1 MHSLK
6 SGNGYIRPEYPV
18 NNYTAEG
25 TLIHDGHL
33 SHVSA
38 EPKTAL
44 GDHLKGANRI
54 LGRMPE
60 DDLSRIAVL
69 LEPVRFSRA
78 DEIHN
83 LENGDGYVH
92 FPLDMVV
99 SQLSV
104 FNDGS
109 TAEVALIGNEG
120 VIGLNYIF
128 NSYTSERWTCVAV
141 AGGALRM
148 RAKEMK
154 KEFDRGGALQQ
165 LLLEYAGLYVEQV
178 SQRAVCNSHHKIE
191 ERLASW
197 LLMIHD
203 RTSHDMLLTQEQI
216 SSRLGTRR
224 SSITLAA
231 ISLQQRNIISYL
243 RGRIRIINREALE
256 AAACECYQAL
266 NRPKMMIANNQTV

>member
-1 MHSLK
+1 VHSLK
-6 SGNGYIRPEYPV
+6 SGNGYIRPEIPV
-18 NNYTAEG
+18 NNYTTDG
-25 TLIHDGHL
+25 TLSNDFHL
-33 SHVSA
+33 PQVSA
-38 EPKTAL
+38 EPSTPL
-44 GDHLKGANRI
+44 VENIRGANQI
-54 LGRMPE
+54 
-60 DDLSRIAVL
+60 LSRLLEEDLARMAAF
-69 LEPVRFSRA
+69 LEPVWFSRA
-78 DEIHN
+78 EEIHN
-83 LENGDGYVH
+83 LENGDGFVH

-128 NSYTSERWTCVAV
+128 NSYTPERWTCVAV

-154 KEFDRGGALQQ
+154 KEFDRGGALQHS
-165 LLLEYAGLYVEQV
+165 LLDYAGTYIEQV
-178 SQRAVCNSHHKIE
+178 SQRAVCNSQHKIE

-197 LLMIHD
+197 LLMIYD
-203 RTSHDMLLTQEQI
+203 RTGRDMLLTQEQI

-231 ISLQQRNIISYL
+231 ISLQEQNIISYL
-243 RGRIRIINREALE
+243 RGRIRIINRDALE
-256 AAACECYQAL
+256 AAACECYKTL
-266 NRPKMMIANNQTV
+266 SRRKMMIASLPTV

>member
-6 SGNGYIRPEYPV
+6 SGNGYIRPEFPV
-18 NNYTAEG
+18 NNYTPDG
-25 TLIHDGHL
+25 TLINEIHL
-33 SHVSA
+33 PQVSA
-38 EPKTAL
+38 EPTTPQAENIR
-44 GDHLKGANRI
+44 GANQI

-60 DDLSRIAVL
+60 EDLARIATL
-69 LEPVRFSRA
+69 LEPVWFSRA
-78 DEIHN
+78 EEIHN
-83 LENGDGYVH
+83 LENGDGFVY

-128 NSYTSERWTCVAV
+128 NSYTPERWTCVAV

-154 KEFDRGGALQQ
+154 REFDRGGALQHS
-165 LLLEYAGLYVEQV
+165 LLDYAGTYIEQV
-178 SQRAVCNSHHKIE
+178 SQRAVCNSQHKIE

-197 LLMIHD
+197 LLMIYD
-203 RTSHDMLLTQEQI
+203 RTGRDMLLTQEQI

-231 ISLQQRNIISYL
+231 ISLQEQNIISYL
-243 RGRIRIINREALE
+243 RGRIRIINRDALE
-256 AAACECYQAL
+256 AAACECYETL
-266 NRPKMMIANNQTV
+266 SRRKMMTANLQTV